1 MEALTGAPPQ
11 GVRGHGVVHPGPVP
25 GGRRAGWP
33 DCLDVGPGLSIKKC
47 PRALRTPGLM
57 GSDDR
62 THHENT
68 YSIAKEQAFDKGG
81 IA

>member
-1 MEALTGAPPQ
+1 M
-11 GVRGHGVVHPGPVP
+11 
-25 GGRRAGWP
+25 
-33 DCLDVGPGLSIKKC
+33 SIKKC

-57 GSDDR
+57 GR
-62 THHENT
+62 THHENN